1 MLRSA
6 LVTDLDA
13 MREMRGGE
21 TVPSGDLALRGLRRS
36 GKKPPQTVA
45 EMAAFN
51 GQVGTER
58 FGERSRYSDSADS
71 TQMLPYQFLNL
82 TLFLNNVLT
91 FP

>member
-45 EMAAFN
+45 EMAALM
-51 GQVGTER
+51 
-58 FGERSRYSDSADS
+58 AK
-71 TQMLPYQFLNL
+71 
-82 TLFLNNVLT
+82 
-91 FP
+91 